1 MSPVRPLAELLALTV
16 RTDEPGLQLVHKGS
30 LEAGWPISR
39 RRLMELAGGA
49 VVADDREW
57 RALAAMGVPLEAC
70 REWREGHAAR
80 G

>member
-16 RTDEPGLQLVHKGS
+16 RTDEPGLHLIHKTT

-39 RRLMELAGGA
+39 RRLMELADGA
-49 VVADDREW
+49 RVEGDWEW
-57 RALAAMGVPLEAC
+57 RALAALGVPLEAC
-70 REWREGHAAR
+70 REWRNR